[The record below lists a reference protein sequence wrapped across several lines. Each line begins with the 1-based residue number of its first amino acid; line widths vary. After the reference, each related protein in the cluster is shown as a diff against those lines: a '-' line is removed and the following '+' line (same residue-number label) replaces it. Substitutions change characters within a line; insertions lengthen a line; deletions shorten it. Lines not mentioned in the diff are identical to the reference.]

1 MVDTVNILPVA
12 VKATVDTLIVTGAGE
27 LNSTSLLK
35 DFLPALSAIAGS
47 LIGFVGALLGARSA
61 LKSTEKQIKNSLSLA
76 EKQTY
81 VDLIL
86 KNKDKWKYELMDLSA
101 EVVGLITDLIFEED
115 KEKKRTLRA
124 KSSEKVS
131 RMLSRLSKNRE
142 KHLNHVQLRG
152 KLLSLKA
159 FVNFDKDNHPFESN
173 EDVLSFLEDVE
184 TDTFDVCKEVWDEI
198 QEKSNWMGV

>member
-198 QEKSNWMGV
+198 QEKSNWKGV